1 MLSLLSAKLN
11 LQNKVTIVAMK
22 LSRHDE
28 FAQRQAASLHL
39 FDVIGR
45 SIKEQVST
53 EQVAAPPTWLP
64 RQGKQAQALLH
75 SFAGDIGAWTWR
87 CILLL

>member
-1 MLSLLSAKLN
+1 MGTLSLLSAKLN

-45 SIKEQVST
+45 SIKEQAST
-53 EQVAAPPTWLP
+53 EQVAAPPAWLP

-75 SFAGDIGAWTWR
+75 SCTGDIGART
-87 CILLL
+87 

>member
-1 MLSLLSAKLN
+1 MLSLLSAELN

-45 SIKEQVST
+45 SIKERVST
-53 EQVAAPPTWLP
+53 EQVAAPPAWLP

-75 SFAGDIGAWTWR
+75 SLAGDIGAWTWR